1 MSEWFGQLLSNID
14 SAIEAKANRQD
25 PNFNHSISMNRKYN
39 STVGSESTAV
49 GRENIASALFS
60 LAEGWN
66 T

>member
-14 SAIEAKANRQD
+14 SAIEAKANREN
-25 PNFNHSISMNRKYN
+25 PKFYYSISMNRKYD
-39 STVGSESTAV
+39 STVGSDSTVV
-49 GRENIASALFS
+49 GSNNIASAIFS

>member
-25 PNFNHSISMNRKYN
+25 PNFNNSISMWRKYN
-39 STVGSESTAV
+39 STVGYGSTAI
-49 GRENIASALFS
+49 GCENIASAVYS